1 MAPISLAKLERVF
14 NVLAER
20 ELHRMLGGKTPN
32 GFYSVLNSLKHRP
45 DNRYSNILAYDR
57 TAVVVGE
64 EGKYLN
70 ANRVEDGKGG
80 IWIAAQAPTPRAFD
94 TFFQALYTGAATGK
108 RSRDVI
114 LVQLTGW
121 EENGMPKADFYLEH
135 AMDHLPLTVV
145 KSEQIPTIS
154 STVTHLQLGHPQ
166 SPQSSSQTQ
175 SRDGGGGAVTIHH
188 YHFDAWPDHGVPKGK
203 DVTALRNL
211 VTEVEEKRKELSS
224 EVWVHCS
231 AGVGRTGSFIAL
243 SSLLSSDPTP
253 PSQPTDLPPLPA
265 DLQADRVASTVDAIR
280 ECRGMLVQ
288 NPDQLRLIYEMQ

>member
-1 MAPISLAKLERVF
+1 MAPISPAKLERVF
-14 NVLAER
+14 AVLAER
-20 ELHRMLGGKTPN
+20 EFMRMQGGKTPN

-57 TAVVVGE
+57 TAVVVGD

-70 ANRVEDGKGG
+70 ANKVEDGKGG
-80 IWIAAQAPTPRAFD
+80 TWIAAQAPTPRTFD
-94 TFFQALYTGAATGK
+94 TFFQALYSGAATGK

-121 EENGMPKADFYLEH
+121 EENGMRKADFYLEH
-135 AMDHLPLTVV
+135 AMDHLPLKLI
-145 KSEQIPTIS
+145 KSEQIPSIS
-154 STVTHLQLGHPQ
+154 STVTHLQLGHPPNQ
-166 SPQSSSQTQ
+166 STK
-175 SRDGGGGAVTIHH
+175 DAGEEAVTIHH
-188 YHFDAWPDHGVPKGK
+188 YHFDAWPDHGVPTGQ
-203 DVTALRNL
+203 DVAALRNL
-211 VTEVEEKRKELSS
+211 VLEVERKRKELSS

-243 SSLLSSDPTP
+243 SSLLTPDP
-253 PSQPTDLPPLPA
+253 PSIIASAPQPATALEPLPS
-265 DLQADRVASTVDAIR
+265 DLQGDRVARTVDAIR

>member
-1 MAPISLAKLERVF
+1 MAPISPAKLERVF
-14 NVLAER
+14 SVLAER
-20 ELHRMLGGKTPN
+20 ELHRMLGGKTPD

-57 TAVVVGE
+57 TAVVVGDE
-64 EGKYLN
+64 RKYLN
-70 ANRVEDGKGG
+70 ANKIEDGKGG
-80 IWIAAQAPTPRAFD
+80 VWIAAQAPTPRTFD
-94 TFFQALYTGAATGK
+94 TFFQALHSGAATGK

-135 AMDHLPLTVV
+135 AMDHLPLKVIS
-145 KSEQIPTIS
+145 SEQVPSIS
-154 STVTHLQLGHPQ
+154 STVTHLQLGHPPSGGNYQ
-166 SPQSSSQTQ
+166 SQGQRQSQN
-175 SRDGGGGAVTIHH
+175 RDEAVTIHH
-188 YHFDAWPDHGVPKGK
+188 YHFDAWPDHGVPTGK

-211 VTEVEEKRKELSS
+211 ILQVEQERKKLSA

-243 SSLLSSDPTP
+243 SSLLSPDPA
-253 PSQPTDLPPLPA
+253 SQPTDLPPLPP
-265 DLQADRVASTVDAIR
+265 DLQSDRVARTVDAIR